1 MARAMR
7 APIAAAALASL
18 MFGAVGAS
26 AQTTELN
33 DRSALRVCA
42 DPNHL
47 PYSNEAKQGF
57 ENKIVELLGAEFN
70 LPVTYVW
77 FPQGPGFVKNTLG
90 LRRCDLIPGIVG
102 GDDTVT
108 TTTPY
113 YYTTSVMLVPQKG
126 PKISGLDD
134 PQLKG
139 KKIGVVAN
147 TPPVNFM
154 LKYGLMADMHSYAQ
168 NFDSRN
174 EDPTHQLVQD
184 LTSGVTDVA
193 LVWGPIG
200 GYWVKKDNLPID
212 VIPLKGEA
220 ANTRLDYHIAM
231 GVRGTEPEW
240 RRKVGAALTKHKA
253 EIDKILL
260 DYGVPLLN
268 EQGEPIQASGSGS
281 K

>member
-1 MARAMR
+1 MTMR
-7 APIAAAALASL
+7 VA
-18 MFGAVGAS
+18 GAS
-26 AQTTELN
+26 IPVALLSLLFGLSEAKAQTAELN
-33 DRSALRVCA
+33 DKTTLRVCA

-47 PYSNEAKQGF
+47 PYSNEQKQGF
-57 ENKIVELLGAEFN
+57 ENKIVELLGAEFGI
-70 LPVTYVW
+70 PVTYVW
-77 FPQGPGFVKNTLG
+77 FPEGPGFIKNTLG
-90 LRRCDLIPGIVG
+90 VRRCDLVPGWVG

-113 YYTTSVMLVPQKG
+113 YYTTSVMLVRKDG
-126 PKISGLDD
+126 PKYTGADD

-147 TPPVNFM
+147 TPPVMLM
-154 LKYGLMADMHSYAQ
+154 LKNGLMPGMHSYAQ
-168 NFDSRN
+168 IFDSRS
-174 EDPTHQLVQD
+174 EDPTRQLVED
-184 LTSGVTDVA
+184 VANGVTDVA
-193 LVWGPIG
+193 FVWGPIG
-200 GYWVKKDNLPID
+200 GYWAKQEKLALD
-212 VIPLKGEA
+212 VIPLTIA
-220 ANTRLDYHIAM
+220 PADNTRLDYHIAM

-268 EQGEPIQASGSGS
+268 EQGELIQATGGG